1 MRQISAEQKS
11 NVHVRLFV
19 KTFGAKT
26 MHISTCMVD
35 HVEYP
40 ENSDAPKIWCPA
52 IHVITNF
59 RLNRG
64 QCICKLAVACLDKS
78 I

>member
-26 MHISTCMVD
+26 MHITSTCMVD

-40 ENSDAPKIWCPA
+40 EYSDAPKIWCPA
-52 IHVITNF
+52 IMFIGDSQYVHMNI
-59 RLNRG
+59 
-64 QCICKLAVACLDKS
+64 
-78 I
+78 